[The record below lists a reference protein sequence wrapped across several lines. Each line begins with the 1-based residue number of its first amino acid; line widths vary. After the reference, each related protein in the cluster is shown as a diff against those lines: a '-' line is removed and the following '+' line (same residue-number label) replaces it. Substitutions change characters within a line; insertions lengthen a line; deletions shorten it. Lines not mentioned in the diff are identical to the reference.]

1 MATRSKSP
9 NSARRAANAPA
20 RKAPLAKSQGQG
32 QGQGPL
38 TVAQA
43 RTIAAAVQPAPAAS
57 KAARAPKANAARRA
71 PTRAPLN
78 VTDQPTPDTVEVER
92 RRLALQQRKEVQQRV
107 RDYKA
112 TMALLEKRGVK
123 GLAPAPSPA
132 AVPVKRRS
140 SKTTPPGGAAPAAS
154 SGPLRVLAEGD
165 SWFDYPKVFGGGL
178 VSRLETLLGVPILSL
193 AKAGDETRFMLGV
206 KERKLLA
213 QHLRDGSP
221 NGGAWEL
228 LLFSGGGNDIVDEPM
243 VLWLHD
249 FDAAKPAEQLL
260 NRARFDSALALVRAA
275 YEDLI
280 KLRDRLSPG
289 THLALHGYD
298 FPIADGRKIC
308 HLGPWLKPSFDARG
322 FPPDGAATGAV
333 LKAMLQAFAAMLR
346 ALAQQPGV
354 SFIDTQGTL
363 QRVSASWHNEMHPS
377 RTGFNQIADVMHQQ
391 LAPRFPGR
399 VLP

>member
-1 MATRSKSP
+1 M
-9 NSARRAANAPA
+9 
-20 RKAPLAKSQGQG
+20 
-32 QGQGPL
+32 
-38 TVAQA
+38 
-43 RTIAAAVQPAPAAS
+43 
-57 KAARAPKANAARRA
+57 
-71 PTRAPLN
+71 
-78 VTDQPTPDTVEVER
+78 
-92 RRLALQQRKEVQQRV
+92 
-107 RDYKA
+107 
-112 TMALLEKRGVK
+112 
-123 GLAPAPSPA
+123 
-132 AVPVKRRS
+132 
-140 SKTTPPGGAAPAAS
+140 
-154 SGPLRVLAEGD
+154 LAEGD
-165 SWFDYPKVFGGGL
+165 SWFDYPRFFGGGL
-178 VSRLETLLGVPILSL
+178 VPRLEDLLGVPILSL

-249 FDAAKPAEQLL
+249 FNPAKPAEQHL

-280 KLRDRLSPG
+280 DLRDKLSPG
-289 THLALHGYD
+289 THLAFHGYD
-298 FPIADGRKIC
+298 FPIADGRKVC

-322 FPPDGAATGAV
+322 FPPDGAASGAV
-333 LKAMLQAFAAMLR
+333 LTAMLQAFAAMLR
-346 ALAQQPGV
+346 SLAKKPGV

-377 RTGFNQIADVMHQQ
+377 RNGFKQIADVMHQQ